1 MNLSLALPHIHVL
14 ASGIAAYT
22 CTCQRHCRIYM
33 NLAAALPHIH
43 ELVSG
48 IAAYTYTSSRVN
60 VSSAAT
66 TAQVV
71 ALHSKVFFR
80 KHGSGIGVFS
90 PTRRAGLE
98 RGCRRS
104 EVEDGLRKART
115 DAGLSTVVKFLGRA
129 VIIWLARAKSR

>member
-1 MNLSLALPHIHVL
+1 
-14 ASGIAAYT
+14 
-22 CTCQRHCRIYM
+22 M

-43 ELVSG
+43 EVVSG

-104 EVEDGLRKART
+104 ELEDGLRKART
-115 DAGLSTVVKFLGRA
+115 DAGLSTIVNAEIFPFLTRSA
-129 VIIWLARAKSR
+129 SDRQTQIEI